1 MTRLKCEFDGFD
13 EVVARLL
20 KLQGDVERA
29 TENALMEVHERVTE
43 KAEKAIKKH
52 RETGVTES
60 NLRKQGKVIWN
71 GTVAEVQTGFDI
83 KNGGLPSIFLMYGTK
98 VYGTPRT
105 KKDQALYN
113 AFFGKNT
120 EKEIHRICEDS
131 FYSAIRKAER

>member
-29 TENALMEVHERVTE
+29 TENALMEVHEHVTE

-60 NLRKQGKVIWN
+60 SLRKQGKVMWN
-71 GTVAEVQTGFDI
+71 GTVAKVQTGFDI
-83 KNGGLPSIFLMYGTK
+83 KNGGLPSIFLMYGT
-98 VYGTPRT
+98 PRT

-113 AFFGKNT
+113 AFFGKKT